1 MAMAGD
7 DLDMGV
13 ALVDRALVLNPNLG
27 TVWFLSGWVRLLNGE
42 TDVAIEHFS
51 RAQRLSPFDPL
62 IWAMHSG
69 TAWAHFF
76 AGRYHEAL
84 SANEQCLRD
93 RPNYRPAVFLA
104 AAASALAG
112 DADRVQ
118 RAVARI
124 RELEPTERI
133 SDVKERMPF
142 RRSEQTARVIEA
154 LRKAGLPE

>member
-1 MAMAGD
+1 MAMAGH

-27 TVWFLSGWVRLLNGE
+27 TVWFLSGWVRVLNGE
-42 TDVAIEHFS
+42 SDEAIEHFS
-51 RAQRLSPFDPL
+51 RAEHLSPFDPS
-62 IWAMHSG
+62 IWGVHAG